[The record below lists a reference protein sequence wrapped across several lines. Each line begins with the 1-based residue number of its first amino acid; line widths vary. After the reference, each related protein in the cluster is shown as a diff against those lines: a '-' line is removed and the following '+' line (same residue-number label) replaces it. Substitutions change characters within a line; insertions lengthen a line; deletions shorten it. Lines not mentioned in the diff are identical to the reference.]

1 MAASQGKSRPVVH
14 AAMPAASVAVMATAM
29 GEWEQAPLPIAGLA
43 SRTAARDRTMR
54 AHAVRNR
61 PRVVARLLP

>member
-29 GEWEQAPLPIAGLA
+29 GTWKQAPLYIAGV
-43 SRTAARDRTMR
+43 S
-54 AHAVRNR
+54 V
-61 PRVVARLLP
+61 